1 MKGNCSA
8 GSGNVTS
15 PNGESAPV
23 RSVASSLTT
32 WSSGS
37 VEGQPGSTYRFFLS
51 SATKTLWQADSRLAR
66 AGGSFT
72 LVSDECVCEE
82 QGAAMS
88 PRAKAPGMPLAAW
101 LAERTDEQLVALL
114 RLRPDLTQPPP
125 GSIAALA
132 ARAAARQSVKAATD
146 DLDFLNLAV
155 LDALLTLGA
164 DTVVATFA
172 ELAELFGERADGA
185 EIRATVD
192 DLCERVLVW
201 GDPTGDGALRVV
213 AEVASCLPW
222 YPGQATVEA
231 ASMSATEID
240 AALATLDGAARDLL
254 DKLLEG
260 SPIGRTRDAMPGTPP
275 DRPVPRLLAAGLLRR
290 LDEDTVILPRLVGQV
305 LRGETP
311 GPVSL
316 SAPDPTVTTTKA
328 SDVDAV
334 AAGAALDFLREV
346 EVVLETL
353 SAAPVPELRSGGLG
367 IREVKRLT
375 KATGIDERRLGLILE
390 VAAGAG
396 LIAPGIPEPDPTDS
410 AASSWAP
417 TVAADRF
424 IESPTAVKWQLL
436 MSAWLDLPGRP
447 SLVGTRGAD
456 GKPYAALSDS
466 LFSTAAPLDRRLL
479 LETLNALAPGAG
491 VDAESASQAMVWK
504 RPRWSA
510 RLQRDPV
517 ADLLTEA
524 HAVGAVGRGALA
536 TPLRRLLAGADEEA
550 VVAAM
555 DKVLPAPIDHFL
567 LQADLTVI
575 VPGPLERALA
585 EQLAAVATVES
596 AGAAMVYRIDE
607 SSVRRALDT
616 GKTAGELHALFA
628 KHSKTPVPQAL
639 TYLIDD
645 AARRHG
651 QLRVG
656 MASSFVRCEDTALLA
671 QAVAAPATE
680 RVELRMLAPTVAVS
694 QAPIS
699 EVLNALRSAGFAP
712 AAEDATG
719 AIVDLR
725 VRGARVPSPGRRRG
739 YRQTTG
745 PSDQT
750 LGAIVAVLRKVA
762 SAPPTGLRLDP
773 AVAISEL
780 QQAAHHQESVVI
792 GYVDPAGVA
801 TQRVVAPINVRGG
814 QLTAYDPASGRVREF
829 AIHRVTSVVSADS
842 G

>member
-1 MKGNCSA
+1 MSTGAK
-8 GSGNVTS
+8 V
-15 PNGESAPV
+15 
-23 RSVASSLTT
+23 
-32 WSSGS
+32 
-37 VEGQPGSTYRFFLS
+37 PG
-51 SATKTLWQADSRLAR
+51 
-66 AGGSFT
+66 
-72 LVSDECVCEE
+72 V
-82 QGAAMS
+82 
-88 PRAKAPGMPLAAW
+88 PLAAW
-101 LAERTDEQLVALL
+101 LADGDDAQLIRLL

-146 DLDFLNLAV
+146 DLDFLHMAV
-155 LDALLTLGA
+155 LDALLTLHA
-164 DTVVATFA
+164 ETTTATFG
-172 ELAELFGERADGA
+172 ELAELFGERADHA
-185 EIRATVD
+185 DLRAAVD
-192 DLCERVLVW
+192 DLCDRALVW
-201 GDPTGDGALRVV
+201 GDLTGEGALRVA
-213 AEVASCLPW
+213 AEVASSLPW
-222 YPGQATVEA
+222 YPGQATVE
-231 ASMSATEID
+231 S
-240 AALATLDGAARDLL
+240 AALTPGDIRVAVESLDAGARELL

-290 LDEDTVILPRLVGQV
+290 LDDDTVILPRLVGQV

-316 SAPDPTVTTTKA
+316 SKPDPTVTKTKGA
-328 SDVDAV
+328 DVDAV
-334 AAGAALDFLREV
+334 AAGAALDLLREV
-346 EVVLETL
+346 EMVLETL
-353 SAAPVPELRSGGLG
+353 SDAPVVELRSGGLG

-375 KATGIDERRLGLILE
+375 KVTGIEDRRLGLILE
-390 VAAGAG
+390 VAAAAG
-396 LIAPGIPEPDPTDS
+396 LIAPGIPEPDPTD
-410 AASSWAP
+410 AAGSVWAP

-424 IESPTAVKWQLL
+424 VESSTAARWHLL
-436 MSAWLDLPGRP
+436 VSAWIDLPGRP
-447 SLVGTRGAD
+447 SLVGTRGPD

-479 LETLNALAPGAG
+479 LDTLSDLPAGAG
-491 VDAESASQAMVWK
+491 VDADSASAAMVWR
-504 RPRWSA
+504 RPRWA
-510 RLQRDPV
+510 VRLQRDPV

-524 HAVGAVGRGALA
+524 HAVGAVGRGAIA
-536 TPLRRLLAGADEEA
+536 SPLRKLLSGDGDDA
-550 VVAAM
+550 VIAAM
-555 DKVLPAPIDHFL
+555 EKVLPSPIDHFL
-567 LQADLTVI
+567 LQADLTVV
-575 VPGPLERALA
+575 VPGPLERTLA
-585 EQLAAVATVES
+585 EQLSTVANVES

-616 GKTAGELHALFA
+616 GKTAGELHALFNRY
-628 KHSKTPVPQAL
+628 SKTPVPQAL
-639 TYLIDD
+639 SYLIDD
-645 AARRHG
+645 VARRHG

-656 MASSFVRCEDTALLA
+656 MAASFVRCEDAALLA

-680 RVELRMLAPTVAVS
+680 AVELRLLAPTVAVS

-699 EVLNALRSAGFAP
+699 DVLSALRAAGFAP

-725 VRGARVPSPGRRRG
+725 SRGARVPVPGRRRG
-739 YRQTTG
+739 YRHNPAPT
-745 PSDQT
+745 DQT
-750 LGAIVAVLRKVA
+750 LAAIVAVLRKVA
-762 SAPPTGLRLDP
+762 SAPSSASRLDP

-842 G
+842 D